1 MMLKASRWSLVLDGC
16 SVAARSLG
24 MTGVAVTP
32 ILVLAL
38 AACSRAPLAN
48 DKAAAVLQSAAEFK
62 AGKVVYL
69 PRVLAIPAEGIGS
82 SAASREGEALNIIQI
97 ASVDP
102 VVAVLRA
109 RGRVGIEDFVSA
121 VEGSIVIPVPK
132 TDSASDTTAAKRDT
146 TPKTALDS
154 ARVARIVDSILKAG
168 GDTAKPKPKP
178 KPISLNETHTS
189 PPPVPPLAQAWVH
202 TLRMTPRPE
211 LQTSE
216 LTPDDGDDNPESPRV
231 TYPTKPVARTPGWV
245 LLVATHE
252 FMRVLGVAAY
262 TPSRT
267 EAPGEARVDFLWR
280 WHPTKPGA
288 LFDTESAEF
297 QSLPGEVQQAALN
310 GTVTLDATT
319 IHWARA
325 TLARDGAAWKVTSV
339 NWAYGDDKPHDRW

>member
-1 MMLKASRWSLVLDGC
+1 MMRNASWW
-16 SVAARSLG
+16 
-24 MTGVAVTP
+24 P
-32 ILVLAL
+32 ILIVAL
-38 AACSRAPLAN
+38 SGCGRAPLPK
-48 DKAAAVLQSAAEFK
+48 DKAAAVVQSAAEFN

-69 PRVLAIPAEGIGS
+69 PRTLSIPAEGIGN
-82 SAASREGEALNIIQI
+82 SAASREGEALTIIQI
-97 ASVDP
+97 ASIDP
-102 VVAVLRA
+102 VVAILRA

-121 VEGSIVIPVPK
+121 VESSIVIPVPK
-132 TDSASDTTAAKRDT
+132 SDSASDTTTKRDT
-146 TPKTALDS
+146 TPKSPADS
-154 ARVARIVDSILKAG
+154 ARAARIVDSILKAG

-231 TYPTKPVARTPGWV
+231 AYTSRPVARTPGWV
-245 LLVATHE
+245 LMVGAHE
-252 FMRVLGVAAY
+252 FIRILDVSAY
-262 TPSRT
+262 VPSRS
-267 EAPGEARVDFLWR
+267 EPAGEAKVDFLWR
-280 WHPTKPGA
+280 WRPTKPGA

-297 QSLPGEVQQAALN
+297 QSLPGELQQAALN
-310 GTVTLDATT
+310 GAVTLDATT

-339 NWAYGDDKPHDRW
+339 NWAYGDDKPHDHW